1 MKTFKQFSTESNFN
15 QAKEV
20 VDREKNLKSSWLKPG
35 HQAKNYSYGGNRAPD
50 RNDST
55 KEVPSQVRHTQDLKA
70 AQERSRQRQGK

>member
-20 VDREKNLKSSWLKPG
+20 VDREKNLKSSRLKPG

-50 RNDST
+50 RNDPT
-55 KEVPSQVRHTQDLKA
+55 KEVPSQVRHT
-70 AQERSRQRQGK
+70 EISW

>member
-50 RNDST
+50 RNDPT

-70 AQERSRQRQGK
+70 AQDRSRQRQGK

>member
-1 MKTFKQFSTESNFN
+1 MKTFKQFSSESNFN

-50 RNDST
+50 RNDPT

>member
-50 RNDST
+50 RNDPT

>member
-1 MKTFKQFSTESNFN
+1 MKSLKQFCIEADIN

-35 HQAKNYSYGGNRAPD
+35 HQAKNYSYSGNRAPD
-50 RNDST
+50 RNDPT

>member
-1 MKTFKQFSTESNFN
+1 MKTFKQFIEQNIN
-15 QAKEV
+15 IAKEV

-50 RNDST
+50 RNDPT

-70 AQERSRQRQGK
+70 AQKRSQQRQGM